1 VSTREISPLPVT
13 IDLPNEAAIGTRYAY
28 KPSLIGAAHQ
38 FELTDDGLSW
48 RVAGRSGVWPYAE
61 ISAIRLSY
69 RPVSMQSH
77 RFRADIEN
85 ANRQRIT
92 ILSTSWQTVALM
104 APQDHDYRAFI
115 TQLHARM
122 AKAGSNAA
130 LIGGIGPKTWAA
142 GIVLLALVA
151 IAIAGL
157 LVRAIGTGEW
167 AGALFLIGFAGL
179 FAWQIGGFVGRNRP
193 RAYSFDH
200 LPEALLP

>member
-1 VSTREISPLPVT
+1 LPVT
-13 IDLPNEAAIGTRYAY
+13 IDLPNEAAIGARYAY
-28 KPSLIGAAHQ
+28 KPSLIGTAHQ

-130 LIGGIGPKTWAA
+130 LVGGIGPKTWAA

-167 AGALFLIGFAGL
+167 AGASFMVGFAGL

-193 RAYSFDH
+193 RAYSFEH